1 MDGSEL
7 GYLGG
12 GDCARDIIS
21 SSSFDACSFSSLSS
35 RTDDGPSLAA
45 SSVPDNVMAECSES
59 LFGSS
64 GLYPSHKGAKGCDC
78 RANCMNIL
86 VVVD

>member
-1 MDGSEL
+1 MTAVLYASTTSAVEVYSDEKGGGRKVEGSGL

-21 SSSFDACSFSSLSS
+21 SSSFDTCSFSSISS
-35 RTDDGPSLAA
+35 RTDDGPSLAS

-59 LFGSS
+59 LFDSS
-64 GLYPSHKGAKGCDC
+64 
-78 RANCMNIL
+78 
-86 VVVD
+86 